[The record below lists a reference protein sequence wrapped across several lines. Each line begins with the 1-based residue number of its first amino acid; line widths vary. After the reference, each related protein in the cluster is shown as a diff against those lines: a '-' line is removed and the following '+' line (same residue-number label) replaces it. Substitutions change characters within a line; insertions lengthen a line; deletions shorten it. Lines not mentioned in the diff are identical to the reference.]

1 MGVAERS
8 RRSRDPIGLAVDEL
22 ETPALVL
29 DLAVATANAA
39 LMGERMRQ
47 LPAALRPHIKAHKS
61 VELARLQLE
70 HGAIGVTTATV
81 AEAEAMLDAG
91 VPDVLIANEVVG
103 AAAIEHLVT
112 VAGAGDVTTAVDD
125 VGNLREI
132 AARARAAGVTI
143 GVVVEVDVG
152 MGRGGARDVVGACEV
167 GRAAAELEGVRLR
180 GLARLRGALHE
191 RAGPA
196 RRASAR

>member
-1 MGVAERS
+1 M
-8 RRSRDPIGLAVDEL
+8 DEL

-39 LMGERMRQ
+39 TMGERIRP

-81 AEAEAMLDAG
+81 AEAEAMAEAG

-103 AAAIEHLVT
+103 AAAIGTWSPSRRQVT
-112 VAGAGDVTTAVDD
+112 
-125 VGNLREI
+125 
-132 AARARAAGVTI
+132 
-143 GVVVEVDVG
+143 
-152 MGRGGARDVVGACEV
+152 
-167 GRAAAELEGVRLR
+167 
-180 GLARLRGALHE
+180 
-191 RAGPA
+191 
-196 RRASAR
+196 